1 MDNWSLKET
10 LSILLQV
17 LRMAEKLDLIIV
29 IFRP

>member
-10 LSILLQV
+10 FSILLQV
-17 LRMAEKLDLIIV
+17 LHIAEKLNLITV